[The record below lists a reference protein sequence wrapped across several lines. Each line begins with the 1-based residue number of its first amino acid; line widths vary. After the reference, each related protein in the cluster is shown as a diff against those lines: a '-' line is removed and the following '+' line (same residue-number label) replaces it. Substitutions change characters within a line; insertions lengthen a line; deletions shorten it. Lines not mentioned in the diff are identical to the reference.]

1 MQGQFWKNFRGRI
14 PGGRP
19 MAYRRGQPDLLLADI
34 VAFEK
39 KNRPDI
45 LSGLLKILVGP
56 PGFEPRTQ
64 GL

>member
-1 MQGQFWKNFRGRI
+1 
-14 PGGRP
+14 